1 LVFETFGLR
10 WTSKAEGTE
19 GTVGKSMD
27 VLLWLMIPVAF
38 LIAGTI
44 WASIRSRPPRPAA
57 MQDSMASFS
66 RFRHALAAST
76 ASSPPRH
83 LIHAADIH
91 APNAAAAVE
100 QGDLDEPAPSVRHPE

>member
-1 LVFETFGLR
+1 MG
-10 WTSKAEGTE
+10 
-19 GTVGKSMD
+19 

-44 WASIRSRPPRPAA
+44 YASIRSRPRRPTA

-76 ASSPPRH
+76 ASAPPRH
-83 LIHAADIH
+83 LRHKDDAST
-91 APNAAAAVE
+91 
-100 QGDLDEPAPSVRHPE
+100 LDEPTPSVAHPE

>member
-1 LVFETFGLR
+1 MG
-10 WTSKAEGTE
+10 
-19 GTVGKSMD
+19 

-44 WASIRSRPPRPAA
+44 YASIRSRPRRPTA

-83 LIHAADIH
+83 LRHTADS
-91 APNAAAAVE
+91 ADANT
-100 QGDLDEPAPSVRHPE
+100 LDEPTPSVARPE

>member
-1 LVFETFGLR
+1 M
-10 WTSKAEGTE
+10 K
-19 GTVGKSMD
+19 
-27 VLLWLMIPVAF
+27 VLLWLMIPVAA
-38 LIAGTI
+38 LIVGTI

-83 LIHAADIH
+83 LSRSGGADPSAH
-91 APNAAAAVE
+91 PADPSDVE
-100 QGDLDEPAPSVRHPE
+100 EPAPSVSRSE